1 MLHFLYL
8 AQRVQLTESKKISVN
23 ALECTLCKY
32 IVGYVENTL
41 GTNRSSA
48 AVEALLEKVCNVLPA
63 SVKPNCTAFVTK
75 YGPIIAFLFG
85 KNESAEQICD
95 FIKVCTNATQEITPR
110 KYNIE
115 LFFFSFH
122 DRLFM

>member
-1 MLHFLYL
+1 MLYFLYL
-8 AQRVQLTESKKISVN
+8 AQRVQFTESKKVSVN

-75 YGPIIAFLFG
+75 YGPIIAFLFA

-95 FIKVCTNATQEITPR
+95 FIKVCNGTEEVTPR
-110 KYNIE
+110 KYHTE
-115 LFFFSFH
+115 LFFF
-122 DRLFM
+122 LLP